1 MRALKFQVDGQVVK
15 RSPGCDFDNITRG
28 TKRYLK
34 LQFSLSKDWAGC
46 VVAATFW
53 NYEKEVCAVQV
64 KNGMCAV
71 PDEVTDNRRIKV
83 SLTGKR
89 GDYKIVTNKIVIRQE
104 G

>member
-1 MRALKFQVDGQVVK
+1 MRVLKFQVDGQVVK
-15 RSPGCDFDNITRG
+15 RSPGCDFNNITRG
-28 TKRYLK
+28 TKRYVK
-34 LQFSLSKDWAGC
+34 LQFSVSKDWDGC

-53 NYEKEVCAVQV
+53 NDVSAVQV
-64 KNGMCAV
+64 KNGACAI